1 MSRMRIYLVAAIAA
15 AVLPVAALA
24 QQAKTQNADEL
35 VQRAQA
41 LQSDPAA
48 YAAAASLYQASAAL
62 RSPGDARAVE
72 ALLMAGH
79 LYNYAGEWPRALAA
93 MEAGAARALKD
104 GDPLTAANAYADAAY
119 IAAERHD
126 VRTVEL
132 AQKVMK
138 IADHWIPEDRDEILS
153 RLGRDV
159 VNALTQQPNPAA
171 VLALR

>member
-1 MSRMRIYLVAAIAA
+1 MTRMKIYLVAAVA
-15 AVLPVAALA
+15 AVVVPVTALA
-24 QQAKTQNADEL
+24 QQPKGQNADEL

-41 LQSDPAA
+41 LQNDPAA
-48 YAAAASLYQASAAL
+48 YTAAANLYQASAGL
-62 RSPGDARAVE
+62 RSAGDARAVE
-72 ALLMAGH
+72 ALLMAGR
-79 LYNYAGEWPRALAA
+79 LYNYAGEWSHALAA

-126 VRTVEL
+126 ARTVEL
-132 AQKVMK
+132 AQKVIK
-138 IADHWIPEDRDEILS
+138 IADYWIPQERSEILS

-159 VNALTQQPNPAA
+159 VNALTHEPNPVA